1 MKSCKSNVKRIF
13 STQTSYPKKIEIQY
27 QIQMLLIRKDLLY
40 YQSPKSDQNFF
51 DLISKKFKFLIEN
64 LFKI

>member
-1 MKSCKSNVKRIF
+1 MRSKGSGWSSAEMKSCKSNVKRIF

-40 YQSPKSDQNFF
+40 YQSPKFDQNPF
-51 DLISKKFKFLIEN
+51 DLI
-64 LFKI
+64 

>member
-27 QIQMLLIRKDLLY
+27 QIQMLLIRRDLLY
-40 YQSPKSDQNFF
+40 YQSPKFDQNHF
-51 DLISKKFKFLIEN
+51 DLI
-64 LFKI
+64 